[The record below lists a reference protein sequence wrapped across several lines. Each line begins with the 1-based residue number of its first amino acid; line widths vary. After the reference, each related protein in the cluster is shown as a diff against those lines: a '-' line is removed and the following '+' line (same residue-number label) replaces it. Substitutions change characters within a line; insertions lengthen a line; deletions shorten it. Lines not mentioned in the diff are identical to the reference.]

1 MRKLMLA
8 LAAVMMGTLS
18 VQTAANADT
27 TAPSNRFI
35 SAWAQDTIHKATWY
49 KRRHHSRRHHY
60 GGYDRYDRYER
71 RHYRKRHLRR
81 NLRRFRRFLRHRF
94 HDRDWDYRRDHYRHW
109 D

>member
-1 MRKLMLA
+1 
-8 LAAVMMGTLS
+8 MGTLS

-35 SAWAQDTIHKATWY
+35 SAWAQDTIHKATLY

-94 HDRDWDYRRDHYRHW
+94 HDRDWDYRRHHYRHW